1 MAIDFPNSP
10 TNGDTF
16 TVGTK
21 TWLFDGTAWSVITG
35 AAILESGSVESDK
48 LANSAVITS
57 KINNGAVTNDKL
69 ANSSVTIGSTAVAL
83 GATQTSFSGLTSVT
97 STTASVSG
105 TLTLK
110 TVIESALI
118 SATAA
123 TGTINIDFLT
133 NPTVYYTTNATANFT
148 LNIRGS
154 SGASMD
160 SVMATGDI
168 ATVTFLNTNGATP
181 YRPTVF
187 QVDGSAVTPKWQGGT
202 APAAGNASSID
213 GYTFTVVK
221 TASATFTVFASQTR
235 FA

>member
-1 MAIDFPNSP
+1 MPIDFPNSP

-21 TWLFDGTAWSVITG
+21 TWLFDGTSWSVITG
-35 AAILESGSVESDK
+35 AAILETGSVTEDK
-48 LANSAVITS
+48 LANSAVTNA
-57 KINNGAVTNDKL
+57 KIATGTIANNKL
-69 ANSSVTIGSTAVAL
+69 VNSSVTIGSTSVSL
-83 GATQTSFSGLTSVT
+83 GATQTSFSGLTGVT
-97 STTASVSG
+97 STTANVSG

-154 SGASMD
+154 SGSSMD

-202 APAAGNASSID
+202 APTGGNASSID
-213 GYTFTVVK
+213 GYTMTVIK